1 MKTLSALAMGSMV
14 FFLAASLWAI
24 DKPDFGNPDAVLA
37 DMRSK
42 IDACSKAGDRCS
54 VPCGYG
60 LKTLK
65 NFLKSNPGG
74 DPSILEQRWQPCYE
88 AHRDA
93 GLESSVATAGT
104 AEATQG
110 NETGGTPDFSDHQA
124 VVADMKGMQNK
135 CGDDSACQKTCG
147 IALKSMNNFNHP
159 QPHYAGLRKG
169 KWESCRSA
177 VPGAAA
183 AEPMQKESF
192 DLSKFVI
199 AGLQLGGNMSAVKD
213 RLFLLKA
220 QGYFKDSKK
229 EYGEIV
235 FQKGTS
241 SPGPDIVKYY
251 EGTVREEPIYMF
263 FEALADGQVY
273 KIQFEQKESLS
284 VDDVTSALID
294 RFGKP
299 SKHQGNYLSWGC
311 DKGPMEGFC
320 VKANPSATSL
330 TIWAFSEDIKKNG
343 DASYEKEL
351 LNAKGIKSGAKF

>member
-1 MKTLSALAMGSMV
+1 MKTLSAAILVAIV
-14 FFLAASLWAI
+14 FFPAASLWAI

-42 IDACSKAGDRCS
+42 VDACSKAGNRCS
-54 VPCGYG
+54 VACGYG
-60 LKTLK
+60 VKTLK

-93 GLESSVATAGT
+93 GLESTPATAGT
-104 AEATQG
+104 ATSNASG
-110 NETGGTPDFSDHQA
+110 TGGMPDFSDHQA
-124 VVADMKGMQNK
+124 VVADLKGMQSS
-135 CGDDSACQKTCG
+135 CGDDSACQKVCG
-147 IALKSMNNFNHP
+147 IALKTMKNFNHP

-169 KWESCRSA
+169 KWESCRKAIPGMA
-177 VPGAAA
+177 V
-183 AEPMQKESF
+183 AEPVQKESF
-192 DLSKFVI
+192 DLGRFVI
-199 AGLQLGGNMSAVKD
+199 AGLQLGGNMNVVKD

-220 QGYFKDSKK
+220 HGYFKDSKK

-241 SPGPDIVKYY
+241 SPGPDIIKYY
-251 EGTVREEPIYMF
+251 EGSIKEETIYMF
-263 FEALADGQVY
+263 FESLADGRVY
-273 KIQFEQKESLS
+273 KIQFEQKEPLN

-299 SKHQGNYLSWGC
+299 TKHQGNYLIWGC

-320 VKANPSATSL
+320 VKANPAATNL
-330 TIWAFSEDIKKNG
+330 TIWAYSEDIKKNG
-343 DASYEKEL
+343 DASYEKKVL
-351 LNAKGIKSGAKF
+351 SAKGIRSGAKF

>member
-1 MKTLSALAMGSMV
+1 MKTIFAVVMGSMV

-24 DKPDFGNPDAVLA
+24 DKPDFGSPDAVLA

-42 IDACSKAGDRCS
+42 VDACSQAGNECS

-74 DPSILEQRWQPCYE
+74 DPSILKQRWQPCYE
-88 AHRDA
+88 AYRDA
-93 GLESSVATAGT
+93 GLESPVAAADPAASKAGG
-104 AEATQG
+104 ES
-110 NETGGTPDFSDHQA
+110 GGTPDFSDHKV
-124 VVADMKGMQNK
+124 VVADMKVMQSK
-135 CGDDSACQKTCG
+135 CGDDSACQKACG
-147 IALKSMNNFNHP
+147 IALKAMNNFNHP

-169 KWESCRSA
+169 KWESCRKM
-177 VPGAAA
+177 VPGMAV
-183 AEPMQKESF
+183 AEPIKDEPL

-220 QGYFKDSKK
+220 HGYFKDSKK

-235 FQKGTS
+235 FQKGMST
-241 SPGPDIVKYY
+241 PGPDIIKYY
-251 EGTVREEPIYMF
+251 EGTVREETIYMF

-273 KIQFEQKESLS
+273 KIQFEQKESLN
-284 VDDVTSALID
+284 VEEVTSALID

-311 DKGPMEGFC
+311 DQGPMEGFC
-320 VKANPSATSL
+320 VKANPSATNL
-330 TIWAFSEDIKKNG
+330 TIWAFNEDIKKNG